1 MICIE
6 PKPVLSEV
14 PTAREGADEGS
25 KTATVNSTEGEQ
37 GRVENIREKKRID
50 QREYPISNDE
60 VCSRW
65 RSENEAYPGRT
76 APQEDNG
83 DRGTE
88 VPLNK

>member
-1 MICIE
+1 MVIR
-6 PKPVLSEV
+6 P
-14 PTAREGADEGS
+14 ADQPF
-25 KTATVNSTEGEQ
+25 EQ
-37 GRVENIREKKRID
+37 LKAAGLESVENIREKKRID